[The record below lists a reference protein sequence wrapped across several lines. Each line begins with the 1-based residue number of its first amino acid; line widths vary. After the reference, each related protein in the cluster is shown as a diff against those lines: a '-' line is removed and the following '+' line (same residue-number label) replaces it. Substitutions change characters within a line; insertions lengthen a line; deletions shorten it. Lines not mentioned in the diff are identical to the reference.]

1 MDFNSL
7 NKGDSIYVINKT
19 DAGPEMI
26 VGEVVDKTAA
36 HYDLQNQA
44 AANGSGMQQVVDL
57 SVRFGDRIEP
67 MRNLTVTKRVE
78 TYNGGKQI
86 VCCDKESV
94 LREVDRMMSVSRGEL
109 DRDGYNRQVLEKGEG
124 IIESLNPKYKE
135 DKEQKAAIATL
146 KEQMSTMMGMMH
158 ELQESLKSAKKS

>member
-7 NKGDSIYVINKT
+7 NKGDNIYVINKT

-26 VGEVVDKTAA
+26 VCEVMDKTAP

-57 SVRFGDRIEP
+57 SVRIGDRVEP
-67 MRNLTVTKRVE
+67 MRNLTVTKQME
-78 TYNGGKQI
+78 SYNGGKQI

-94 LREVDRMMSVSRGEL
+94 LREIDRMMSVSRGEIE
-109 DRDGYNRQVLEKGEG
+109 RDAYNHQVLEKGEV

-135 DKEQKAAIATL
+135 DKEQKAAIAML
-146 KEQMSTMMGMMH
+146 KDQMSTMMGMMQ